1 MQQLEDMIDEL
12 FDENPILKLPF
23 PYIYNQ
29 FCQIVTHS
37 LLDTKEVP
45 FSTLIPYAFI
55 FNKVTNFT
63 NHTLESCTE
72 SIYEIE
78 QKDFNHL
85 FACANLNIVFPFIR
99 HKIYSLTQKSE
110 TESFIDYT
118 SKDAETH
125 ELNDIIVTQLSLPA
139 IPPLE
144 RSPKTLA
151 ESIKRRL
158 VRGESVEPLAY
169 RGYIADMYTNPKNT
183 FIEADIVPDEFYTH
197 IGFSSAEAFK
207 KIRNAFM
214 CIGQTYIDVSIMV
227 NMYLAANE
235 IYDSPLG
242 NKLWQGLAMAKLK
255 NSVLKEH
262 IQHVT
267 KSTDEDYEK
276 FAEFFFCGAGENTEL
291 QNKFIPPFW
300 RIEED
305 VYFCPSI
312 VPTLLGARNLIIS
325 IQNNEAQKEKYK
337 YDSMISNLFEPEL
350 LRRAKSHFEAHGFE
364 TYLEKDFKGG
374 EIDLLVYC
382 KKSHSIITIQA
393 KATLYA
399 ESARMARRLDG
410 RVSEGI
416 EQTIRFDKLD
426 QKSKHALYKAA
437 FPEIE
442 KPEEVNHL
450 RAILTNSGFGT
461 TVSWNKLEKHNII
474 PINCN
479 ILRNILP
486 HCESLPDLPQKVS
499 NFIQKAKA
507 EIDFDETTKIF
518 DLPGH
523 TIKQRHVEPLGMKK
537 LFDAQYWGE

>member
-63 NHTLESCTE
+63 NHTLESCTD
-72 SIYEIE
+72 SMYEINQE
-78 QKDFNHL
+78 DFKHL

-99 HKIYSLTQKSE
+99 HKIYSLTQEGE
-110 TESFIDYT
+110 TESYIDYT

-139 IPPLE
+139 IPALE

-151 ESIKRRL
+151 ENIRHRL
-158 VRGESVEPLAY
+158 IRGESMDPLAY
-169 RGYIADMYTNPKNT
+169 REYIAAMYTNPTNT

-197 IGFSSAEAFK
+197 IGFSSAEEFK
-207 KIRNAFM
+207 RIRNAFV
-214 CIGQTYIDVSIMV
+214 CVGQTYIDVSIMV

-242 NKLWQGLAMAKLK
+242 NQLWQGLAMAKLK

-262 IQHVT
+262 ILNLT
-267 KSTDEDYEK
+267 KSSDEDYEK

-291 QNKFIPPFW
+291 HNKFIPPFW
-300 RIEED
+300 QIEDEI
-305 VYFCPSI
+305 YFCPAI
-312 VPTLLGARNLIIS
+312 VPTLLGARNLLIS
-325 IQNNEAQKEKYK
+325 IQNNKIKKKKYK
-337 YDSMISNLFEPEL
+337 YDNMISKLFEPAL
-350 LRRAKSHFEAHGFE
+350 LRRAKSHFEEHGFE
-364 TYLEKDFKGG
+364 TAFEKDFEGG
-374 EIDLLVYC
+374 EIDLLAYC

-399 ESARMARRLDG
+399 ESARMAIRLSD
-410 RVSEGI
+410 RVLEGI
-416 EQTIRFDKLD
+416 DQTIRFDMLD
-426 QKSKHALYKAA
+426 KNSKEALYKKA
-437 FPEIE
+437 FPEIKNTE
-442 KPEEVNHL
+442 GVNHL

-461 TVSWNKLEKHNII
+461 TFSWEKLEEHNIT

-499 NFIQKAKA
+499 QFIQSAKA
-507 EIDFDETTKIF
+507 EIEFDETTKVF

-523 TIKQRHVEPLGMKK
+523 TIYQRHVEPLGMKK